1 LVHCPYRFLYLPNI
15 LLQTFDTTATLLIFT
30 LYVMKPL
37 ATGNR
42 HTNIL
47 FKYLKEIDQKEA
59 MLFKIILRVENII
72 SKSEGKYLPSLRP
85 VYRSEIKL
93 GNRIQMRD

>member
-1 LVHCPYRFLYLPNI
+1 
-15 LLQTFDTTATLLIFT
+15 
-30 LYVMKPL
+30 MKPL

-59 MLFKIILRVENII
+59 MQFKIILRVENII
-72 SKSEGKYLPSLRP
+72 SKSEGKYLPSLGP

-93 GNRIQMRD
+93 GNRNQMRD